1 MSLDILPVCPCAFQ
15 LIVSTD
21 QAKAG
26 MIAETEDIVFC
37 FNCNILCKLRCYVV
51 NVAGVH
57 QIFPKENSV
66 FIAESVEFVGWIIS
80 AAPYAKTVKVCKYAG
95 IYIALQDFPGNSW
108 VEAVIR
114 NIICTSGK
122 NLYAI
127 YHNGKFLAPL
137 VILTGYRD
145 SAETDGVFPGIK
157 NSLAGFQLDRQG
169 V

>member
-1 MSLDILPVCPCAFQ
+1 MFLDILPFCPCAFQ

-51 NVAGVH
+51 NVTGVH

-66 FIAESVEFVGWIIS
+66 FIAEIVEFVGRVIS

-122 NLYAI
+122 NLYAV
-127 YHNGKFLAPL
+127 YHNGKFLPPL

-145 SAETDGVFPGIK
+145 GAETDAVFPGIK
-157 NSLAGFQLDRQG
+157 NSLADFQLDRQG